1 MINKNL
7 LQSAIQKYYLS
18 GRYNKVKWRIKS
30 NILTIYAGQSNRAC
44 KVVLKDFP
52 LQDSEL
58 GIFDTDKLTRLLA
71 ITSGDLML
79 ITTKLDLDDI
89 LYVNLYL
96 VICQDM
102 QIR

>member
-58 GIFDTDKLTRLLA
+58 GIFDTDK
-71 ITSGDLML
+71 
-79 ITTKLDLDDI
+79 
-89 LYVNLYL
+89 
-96 VICQDM
+96 
-102 QIR
+102 